1 MRSFLKAITILAVI
15 ATTTGLLTAF
25 SMSERALAQAG
36 SGGGCG
42 TGGGKNCQSTFNG
55 GFGGGGTTA
64 SSETAQG
71 GFGNGDA
78 HCGGGGSTSSA
89 VEFHTSCPP

>member
-36 SGGGCG
+36 GSGGG
-42 TGGGKNCQSTFNG
+42 
-55 GFGGGGTTA
+55 
-64 SSETAQG
+64 SSL
-71 GFGNGDA
+71 GDS
-78 HCGGGGSTSSA
+78 GGGSGA
-89 VEFHTSCPP
+89 NCPP